1 MSVCFIFGGILQKR
15 YGNLPI
21 CGGGR
26 DGAIGMPGG
35 MGGRIPGVE
44 VVGVDSGALDL
55 GGPIDGGGGGRDP
68 CIPIMH
74 QSVHQSIN
82 QSINQSNK
90 KLRMT
95 QIHLEVLAQS
105 QQIWKAEINR

>member
-105 QQIWKAEINR
+105 QQI